1 MVIRRDKYL
10 QELIARRDDDRV
22 KVITGIRR
30 CGKSYLLFNLFIDW
44 LLENGVDER
53 HIIAIQL
60 DDDDHKQERRPEMLS
75 KYVKDRLPEDG
86 KSTYVLIDEIQ
97 MCQPEDKE
105 DDTATTFYDVL
116 NSLRKKRGVSVYVTG
131 SNSQMLSRDVAT
143 NFRDRGIEIRIWP
156 LSFAEYRS
164 ARLDLDASAAWDN
177 YLLYGGMP
185 LAVLAKDD
193 IERASYLEGLFQYVY
208 NRDIVERYNLKND
221 FVLDNVVKA
230 VASSIGSLTNPTRLA
245 DAMKTLLKLD
255 VSSPTVSKYLD
266 YLEDSFLLTKA
277 HRYDVKGKRYFGY
290 PLKYYVVDAGLRNA
304 KLNFRQVE
312 KTHLMENVV
321 YNELLRRG
329 CSVDVGVVE
338 TVTRVK
344 GRQER
349 RQHEIDFV
357 VNMAFRKVYIQ
368 SALEIPDK
376 EKERQETHSLR
387 NSGDFFRK
395 VVLVGGSQPLT
406 ANEDGIYF
414 VGVIPF
420 LSNENV
426 FDEVVKG

>member
-1 MVIRRDKYL
+1 
-10 QELIARRDDDRV
+10 
-22 KVITGIRR
+22 
-30 CGKSYLLFNLFIDW
+30 
-44 LLENGVDER
+44 
-53 HIIAIQL
+53 
-60 DDDDHKQERRPEMLS
+60 
-75 KYVKDRLPEDG
+75 
-86 KSTYVLIDEIQ
+86 
-97 MCQPEDKE
+97 
-105 DDTATTFYDVL
+105 
-116 NSLRKKRGVSVYVTG
+116 
-131 SNSQMLSRDVAT
+131 
-143 NFRDRGIEIRIWP
+143 
-156 LSFAEYRS
+156 
-164 ARLDLDASAAWDN
+164 
-177 YLLYGGMP
+177 
-185 LAVLAKDD
+185 
-193 IERASYLEGLFQYVY
+193 
-208 NRDIVERYNLKND
+208 
-221 FVLDNVVKA
+221 
-230 VASSIGSLTNPTRLA
+230 
-245 DAMKTLLKLD
+245 MKTLLKVD

-368 SALEIPDK
+368 STLEIPDK